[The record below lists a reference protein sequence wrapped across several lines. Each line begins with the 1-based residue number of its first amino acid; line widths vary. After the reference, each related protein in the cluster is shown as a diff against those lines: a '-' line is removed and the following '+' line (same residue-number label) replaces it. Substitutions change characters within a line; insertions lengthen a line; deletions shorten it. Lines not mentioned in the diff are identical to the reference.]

1 MASTFERNEELC
13 QKYARFASHLDR
25 WHFKTI
31 YWSMFVT
38 NLLVLFVASWTYTR
52 GLDVLEKYKTE
63 TRARSK
69 KLRLYIAL
77 CFGCVCAS
85 TVIVVMEA
93 FCLMALQFCD
103 GEDLISL
110 YWSTWTMIQV
120 GSLIAMVGI
129 ILALVHSLTDRT
141 HPPWALALG
150 TPVLVI
156 AGALHFTH
164 ACIKRRVKT
173 MKHSSEK
180 KEGGPPMSQVNTIQ
194 VDPEDD
200 EEVKGEIVG
209 FTIEGG
215 PIVRFAQP
223 FTQPLPDH
231 ADLLGSCEDNRPLVA
246 YRKDSLRFLSLKDD
260 FEPKSGGP
268 A

>member
-1 MASTFERNEELC
+1 MASSFEPNEELC
-13 QKYARFASHLDR
+13 QKYAQFAAHLDR
-25 WHFKTI
+25 WHFKII
-31 YWSMFVT
+31 YWSLFIT
-38 NLLVLFVASWTYTR
+38 NLIVLFIASWTYTR
-52 GLDVLEKYKTE
+52 GLDVLEKYGQECKK
-63 TRARSK
+63 RA
-69 KLRLYIAL
+69 KLLRVNIAL
-77 CFGCVCAS
+77 CFGCVVTS

-110 YWSTWTMIQV
+110 LWSTWTMIQV

-129 ILALVHSLTDRT
+129 ILALVNSLQDKR

-156 AGALHFTH
+156 AGALHFAH
-164 ACIKRRVKT
+164 ACVSKRVKT
-173 MKHSSEK
+173 MRHSSEE

-194 VDPEDD
+194 ADPEED

-209 FTIEGG
+209 FTVEGG

-231 ADLLGSCEDNRPLVA
+231 AELLGSCEDDRPLIA

-260 FEPKSGGP
+260 FEPKSGP
-268 A
+268 S